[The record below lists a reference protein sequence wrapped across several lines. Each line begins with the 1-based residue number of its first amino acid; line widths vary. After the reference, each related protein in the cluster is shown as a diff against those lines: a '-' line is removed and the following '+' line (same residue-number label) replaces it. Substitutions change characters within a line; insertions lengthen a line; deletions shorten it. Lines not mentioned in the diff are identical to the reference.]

1 MFCERMKRKGGF
13 TLVELLIVI
22 VVIGV
27 LSAMIMFAANE
38 FIETSRAATVISNLK
53 NLKSAVMFWYVDNQD
68 KLVRQSNNGAYLVK
82 YNGYQSP
89 VQEL

>member
-1 MFCERMKRKGGF
+1 MFYVRMKRKGGF

-38 FIETSRAATVISNLK
+38 FIETSKSSNCNKQLEESEVGCYVLVCRQPRQISETV
-53 NLKSAVMFWYVDNQD
+53 
-68 KLVRQSNNGAYLVK
+68 
-82 YNGYQSP
+82 
-89 VQEL
+89 